1 MPPGTRVPPALAIAD
16 VASIDAK
23 IIETQKSL
31 QAMGPRPKPVC
42 TKAVYGKKNRKT
54 GKRPLVKGAKCTQ
67 PEWAGT
73 VLLQQL
79 ETLQAERAEAAGNRD
94 LAVQASAA
102 LETDIA
108 AAKIA
113 VAEAAD
119 KQRAALSQSQLHSFV
134 GMVQGKAPV
143 AVTDDELFR
152 FLRIFIF
159 VPALLIAASST
170 LLAIGSFT
178 RLKPSRTV
186 SLDNPALAK
195 FFEDVAD
202 ARIAAHAKTGEA
214 VS

>member
-1 MPPGTRVPPALAIAD
+1 M
-16 VASIDAK
+16 
-23 IIETQKSL
+23 
-31 QAMGPRPKPVC
+31 
-42 TKAVYGKKNRKT
+42 
-54 GKRPLVKGAKCTQ
+54 KGAKCTQ

-108 AAKIA
+108 AVKIA

-143 AVTDDELFR
+143 AITDDELFR

-159 VPALLIAASST
+159 VPLIAASST